1 MILSLGFSSRGV
13 WVRYF
18 MQSWFPFVPTP
29 QSPALCH
36 ICLLCPLQ
44 SYLVSGGPSGSL
56 SYPALS
62 GPRIPL
68 PWPPVFLGRMQR
80 MYQGTQGTQSLQP
93 FWASSR
99 GGATNYLL
107 GAAMVRLFC
116 TGSIRSFHPEALS
129 RSQLSQQ
136 GSHVGF
142 LSDWLVWSPCCI
154 RDSRIFTSTTV
165 LKLNSSAFTLSYGPD
180 HTSVHDYWKNHSFD
194 TKDLCSKGSLCFLI
208 HCAGL
213 SQHFFLQRSK
223 YLLIFWLQSRSI
235 MVLEPKKMKS
245 ATVPTFSPSICH

>member
-68 PWPPVFLGRMQR
+68 PWPPMLLGRMQR
-80 MYQGTQGTQSLQP
+80 MYRETQGTLNLQP

-99 GGATNYLL
+99 GGATNYLH
-107 GAAMVRLFC
+107 GAAMVRRFC
-116 TGSIRSFHPEALS
+116 SGSIRSFHLETLS
-129 RSQLSQQ
+129 RCLSWDSRGQKLISFQ
-136 GSHVGF
+136 IDLFDLFVEEG
-142 LSDWLVWSPCCI
+142 L
-154 RDSRIFTSTTV
+154 SRIFSSTAV
-165 LKLNSSAFTLSYGPD
+165 QKLNSLAFTISDGPD
-180 HTSVHDYWKNHSFD
+180 FTSVPDYWKNHSCD
-194 TKDLCSKGSLCFLI
+194 TTDLTSKVSLCFLI
-208 HCAGL
+208 LCAG
-213 SQHFFLQRSK
+213 
-223 YLLIFWLQSRSI
+223 
-235 MVLEPKKMKS
+235 
-245 ATVPTFSPSICH
+245 FS